1 MQGAPLANVP
11 CVLVIRDGWGENPHH
26 AHDPFNAVRR
36 AQTPV
41 DDALSGRWPRTLI
54 RTSGEDVGLPI
65 GPSGPVMGNS
75 EVGHQN
81 IGAGRIVDQEL
92 MRITRAIRDG
102 RFASNPALRRAFERA
117 RHGHRV
123 HIMGLV
129 SDGQVHSDISHLEAL
144 LELAAADGVPGDRT
158 FVHAFT
164 DGRDTAPR
172 AGTGY
177 LRRLEPLLART
188 GARIATISGRYWAM
202 DRDHR
207 WDRIERAWNALL
219 DRGAPHA
226 PSALGALERH
236 YANPPSPSQDGDE
249 FMPPTVIVHEGA
261 IRDGDAVIFLN
272 FRGDRPRELVK
283 AFVLDD
289 AALGALPGGGFAR
302 GAVPKGILFVT
313 MAEYEH
319 GLPVEVAFPRA
330 EPMKDILGDWL
341 ASHGIAQF
349 RCAETEKFPHVT
361 FFFNDYREE
370 PFRGERREIVPS
382 PRDVA
387 TYDLKPQMSA
397 EGVRDAVLARLAADD
412 CEPVI
417 IVNFANGDMVGH
429 TGKLDAT
436 VAAIETVDA
445 CVGRIMD
452 AALARG
458 GSLIVTA
465 DHGNAEQMRDPASG
479 TPHTAHT
486 NYLVPLSVVGERFR
500 GRSLRSDGRLADIA
514 PTLLDMIGMPKPEAM
529 TGRSLLVP
537 PGPDARGTAAIVS
550 SAVEPQ
556 CPNPDDPA
564 KAAPADWT
572 APAAEPPPPRNRLA
586 IIGFT
591 LSMLGFFTCGISGM
605 AGAIISAAAL
615 RQKPRAFAIAGV
627 IVGLLQLCI
636 LTPIT
641 LGLLLPALA
650 KARESARMA
659 KVQLDLMTYQVAIED
674 MRAKGVVPS
683 DPESIRMRAGAPAG
697 ETLPPTDPWGNAWR
711 VSVDAGSGRARIESA
726 GPDGRFDTEDD
737 IRDSRIAPD
746 AGSAEGTGNP

>member
-1 MQGAPLANVP
+1 MPQAPLANVP
-11 CVLVIRDGWGENPHH
+11 CVLIIRDGWGENPHH

-41 DDALSGRWPRTLI
+41 DDALAERWPRTLI
-54 RTSGEDVGLPI
+54 RTSGEDVGLPN
-65 GPSGPVMGNS
+65 GPAGPVMGNS

-144 LELAAADGVPGDRT
+144 LELAVADGVPGERT

-172 AGTGY
+172 SGAGF
-177 LRRLEPLLART
+177 LRRLDPLLART

-207 WDRIERAWNALL
+207 WDRVERTWNALL

-226 PSALGALERH
+226 PSALGALEHH

-249 FMPPTVIVHEGA
+249 FMPPTVIVPEGA
-261 IRDGDAVIFLN
+261 IRTGDAVIFFN

-289 AALGALPGGGFAR
+289 APFRALPGGGFAR
-302 GAVPKGILFVT
+302 GAVPKDVLFVT

-319 GLPVEVAFPRA
+319 GLPVDVAFPRA

-341 ASHGIAQF
+341 AAHGVAQF

-361 FFFNDYREE
+361 FFFNDYRED
-370 PFRGERREIVPS
+370 PFSGERREIVPS

-397 EGVRDAVLARLAADD
+397 GAVRDAVLARLAAPD

-429 TGKLDAT
+429 TGSLDAT
-436 VAAIETVDA
+436 VAAVEMVDA

-452 AALARG
+452 ATLARG
-458 GSLIVTA
+458 GSLIITA
-465 DHGNAEQMRDPASG
+465 DHGNAEQMRDPESG
-479 TPHTAHT
+479 SPHTAHT
-486 NYLVPLSVVGERFR
+486 NYLVPLSVVGDRFR
-500 GRSLRSDGRLADIA
+500 GRTLRSDGRLADIA
-514 PTLLDMIGMPKPEAM
+514 PTLLDMIGLPKPDAM
-529 TGRSLLVP
+529 TGHSLLGPSSDASATGTIVP
-537 PGPDARGTAAIVS
+537 SGMQQP
-550 SAVEPQ
+550 SA
-556 CPNPDDPA
+556 PNPEDPG
-564 KAAPADWT
+564 KTVPADWS
-572 APAAEPPPPRNRLA
+572 APVIEPPARNRLA

-615 RQKPRAFAIAGV
+615 RQKPRAFAVAGV

-636 LTPIT
+636 LTPLT
-641 LGLLLPALA
+641 LGLLLPALG

-659 KVQLDLMTYQVAIED
+659 KVKLDLLTYQIAIED
-674 MRAKGVVPS
+674 MQSKGTVPS

-697 ETLPPTDPWGNAWR
+697 EALAPSDPWGNAWR
-711 VSVDAGSGRARIESA
+711 VTVDPVSRRARIESA
-726 GPDGRFDTEDD
+726 GPDGSFDTEDD
-737 IRDSRIAPD
+737 VRDTRIAPD
-746 AGSAEGTGNP
+746 ADATQGASAP

>member
-1 MQGAPLANVP
+1 MPAAPLANVP
-11 CVLVIRDGWGENPHH
+11 CVLIIRDGWGENPHH
-26 AHDPFNAVRR
+26 AHDAFNAVRR
-36 AQTPV
+36 ASTPV
-41 DDALSGRWPRTLI
+41 DDALAERWPRTLI

-65 GPSGPVMGNS
+65 GPAGPVMGNS

-102 RFASNPALRRAFERA
+102 RFASNPVLRRAFDCA

-123 HIMGLV
+123 HLMGLA

-144 LELAAADGVPGDRT
+144 IELAVADGVPGERT

-172 AGTGY
+172 SGAGF
-177 LRRLEPLLART
+177 LRRLDPLLERT

-207 WDRIERAWNALL
+207 WDRVELAWNALL

-226 PSALGALERH
+226 DSALGALERH

-249 FMPPTVIVHEGA
+249 FMPPTVIVPEGA
-261 IRDGDAVIFLN
+261 IRDGDAVIFFN

-289 AALGALPGGGFAR
+289 ASFRALPGGGFAR
-302 GAVPKGILFVT
+302 GAVPKDLLFVT

-319 GLPVEVAFPRA
+319 GLPVDVAFPRA

-341 ASHGIAQF
+341 ASHGVAQF

-361 FFFNDYREE
+361 FFFNDYRED
-370 PFRGERREIVPS
+370 PFTGERREIVPS

-397 EGVRDAVLARLAADD
+397 EGVRDAVLARLAAPD

-429 TGKLDAT
+429 TGSLDAT
-436 VAAIETVDA
+436 VSAVEMVDA

-452 AALARG
+452 ATLERG
-458 GSLIVTA
+458 GSLIITA
-465 DHGNAEQMRDPASG
+465 DHGNAEQMRDPDSG

-500 GRSLRSDGRLADIA
+500 GRTLRTDGRLADIA
-514 PTLLDMIGMPKPEAM
+514 PTLLDMIGLPVPDAM
-529 TGRSLLVP
+529 TGRTLLEP
-537 PGPDARGTAAIVS
+537 ESGGARTGAAIVPAGMQQQPLPGAGES
-550 SAVEPQ
+550 G
-556 CPNPDDPA
+556 NP
-564 KAAPADWT
+564 APADWS
-572 APAAEPPPPRNRLA
+572 APVIEPPPRNRLA

-615 RQKPRAFAIAGV
+615 RQKPRAFAVAGV

-636 LTPIT
+636 LTPLT
-641 LGLLLPALA
+641 LALLLPALA

-659 KVQLDLMTYQVAIED
+659 KVQLDLLTYQIAIDD
-674 MRAKGVVPS
+674 MQSKGTVPA
-683 DPESIRMRAGAPAG
+683 DPESIRMRAGAPAD
-697 ETLPPTDPWGNAWR
+697 EALAPSDPWGNAWR
-711 VSVDAGSGRARIESA
+711 VSVNPASGRARIESA
-726 GPDGRFDTEDD
+726 GPDGLFDTDDD
-737 IRDSRIAPD
+737 IRDSRITPD
-746 AGSAEGTGNP
+746 AEGAQGTGAP